1 MREIAQIVANMPLN
15 EQGKARLKRSGIK
28 LDEKNPT
35 AMMGLIYGQM
45 NSAINGNV
53 KSAQFILDLLDRNAT
68 DEGGM
73 GSFIDALNNQAEE
86 IVNNSDDM
94 VEEG

>member
-1 MREIAQIVANMPLN
+1 MREIAQMVANMPLN

-28 LDEKNPT
+28 LDDKNPT

-53 KSAQFILDLLDRNAT
+53 KSAEFIMNLIDKNAT
-68 DEGGM
+68 DDGGM
-73 GSFIDALNNQAEE
+73 TSFVDALNNQAENILE
-86 IVNNSDDM
+86 DTDDM
-94 VEEG
+94 VEE